1 MERLQEWEQWLNTFL
16 DYPLLKLGGATISLW
31 TFVYFMVLLVLLF
44 IVAGKLRKWLV
55 LRVLVKTKLDLGAR
69 QAIGS
74 ITRYLAILIGLLV
87 ALQTVGIDLTTLNV
101 VAGAVGIGVGFGLQ
115 NIANNFISGLII
127 LFERPIKIGDR
138 IEVGGV
144 DGDVVEIGAR
154 STTVLTNDKISIII
168 PNSKFITDNVTNW
181 SHTDPRVRFHM
192 KVGVAYGSDV
202 REVEKL
208 LIEVARA
215 NPNVISDPPPKVWF
229 RGFGDSS
236 LDFELLA
243 WNTNLVHSKGQFISD
258 LNFAIYE
265 KFKKH
270 GIEIPFP
277 QRDLHIRS
285 GGLPTNTNHDRMEH
299 EPPFVVQKI
308 ET

>member
-1 MERLQEWEQWLNTFL
+1 MDRLQTWQEWLKAFL
-16 DYPLLKLGGATISLW
+16 EYPLLKLGGATISLW
-31 TFVYFMVLLVLLF
+31 TFVYFLVLLVLLF
-44 IVAGKLRKWLV
+44 IFAGKVRNWLV
-55 LRVLVKTKLDLGAR
+55 HRVLVRTKLDVGAR
-69 QAIGS
+69 QAFGS
-74 ITRYLAILIGLLV
+74 ISRYVLILVGMLV
-87 ALQTVGIDLTTLNV
+87 ALQTVGIDLTVLNV
-101 VAGAVGIGVGFGLQ
+101 IAGAVGIGVGFGLQ

-138 IEVGGV
+138 IEVGSV
-144 DGDVVEIGAR
+144 DGDVIEIGAR
-154 STTVLTNDKISIII
+154 STTVLTNDKISIIV

-192 KVGVAYGSDV
+192 KVGVAYGSDA
-202 REVEKL
+202 RQVEKL
-208 LIEVARA
+208 LLEVARA
-215 NPNVISDPPPKVWF
+215 NPNVIADPPPKVWF

-258 LNFAIYE
+258 MNFAIYD
-265 KFKKH
+265 KFKEH

-285 GGLPTNTNHDRMEH
+285 GSLALTQPVNTTTQNSNSG
-299 EPPFVVQKI
+299 
-308 ET
+308 